1 MNIKIKSYQKIKTNI
16 SVQFL
21 CRKVFVGIYCVVCLN
36 CLFILVHTF
45 VGKGKERE
53 LWWVKFSFPSGTW
66 IQESD
71 SHKHDRELTLA
82 APWWARCA
90 APSPGRP
97 PSEPPRAP
105 PTLAGSSL
113 PPRCQPGGEG
123 TLRWSFFFF
132 RFAGTL
138 DLELVVSI
146 YHWTEFVLTS
156 SNCWN
161 AQKFQSSEFTWFASQ
176 I

>member
-1 MNIKIKSYQKIKTNI
+1 M
-16 SVQFL
+16 
-21 CRKVFVGIYCVVCLN
+21 GIYCVVCLN

-45 VGKGKERE
+45 VRKGKERE
-53 LWWVKFSFPSGTW
+53 LWWVKFSFPSGYQW
-66 IQESD
+66 IQDRD

-90 APSPGRP
+90 APSPGSP
-97 PSEPPRAP
+97 PSEPLHVP
-105 PTLAGSSL
+105 PTLVVSSL
-113 PPRCQPGGEG
+113 PPRCQPGGGDSEVEF
-123 TLRWSFFFF
+123 LFF
-132 RFAGTL
+132 RFAWTL

-146 YHWTEFVLTS
+146 YHWTQFVLTS

-161 AQKFQSSEFTWFASQ
+161 AQKFHSSEFTWFASQ